1 MLDLEALLGQRRFLP
16 DMRPRAITAAIIS
29 LRLTGDP
36 LKLQENICIM
46 MVSDGTNEQ
55 LPILDQVFIE

>member
-16 DMRPRAITAAIIS
+16 DMRPRVIAAVIIS

-55 LPILDQVFIE
+55 

>member
-1 MLDLEALLGQRRFLP
+1 MLDLEGLLGQRRFLP
-16 DMRPRAITAAIIS
+16 DMRPRVIAAVIIS

-55 LPILDQVFIE
+55 